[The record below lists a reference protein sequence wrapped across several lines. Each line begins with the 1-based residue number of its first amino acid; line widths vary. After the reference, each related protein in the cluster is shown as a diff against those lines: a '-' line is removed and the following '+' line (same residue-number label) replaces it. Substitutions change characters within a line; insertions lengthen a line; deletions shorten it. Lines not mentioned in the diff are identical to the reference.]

1 MPGPDQYCINLFLV
15 CILKR
20 HLLTHSANMPQMP
33 SVKIVLTQEN
43 LEFSVLCNF
52 LFFWINLVTCF
63 SSWWWWLCVCV
74 YWPIALYM
82 ILADPL
88 FRYYFVYD
96 VLMTTTTS
104 ICMSAEYIWVAGESE
119 NPTSQTRPIFLT
131 LYVCVYVFVRV
142 AKTLNVTNIR

>member
-88 FRYYFVYD
+88 FRYYFVSWCSHDHHHFDLYECGIYMGCWGEREPNEPNSSH
-96 VLMTTTTS
+96 LS
-104 ICMSAEYIWVAGESE
+104 HFIC
-119 NPTSQTRPIFLT
+119 
-131 LYVCVYVFVRV
+131 VCVCICTRCKNF
-142 AKTLNVTNIR
+142 KCDKH